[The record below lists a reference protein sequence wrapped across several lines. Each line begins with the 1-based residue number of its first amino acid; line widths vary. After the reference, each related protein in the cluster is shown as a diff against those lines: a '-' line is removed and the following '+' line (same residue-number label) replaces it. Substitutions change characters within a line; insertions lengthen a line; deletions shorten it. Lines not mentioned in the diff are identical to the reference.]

1 MAPLG
6 GVFSHQTEVRRT
18 ELPLVISAVA
28 GVICGIG
35 DPFAVHQQPDAPQ
48 LPKYKL
54 IFGIPH
60 KKFRTGS
67 NDIAV
72 LAITIQGRNDAPVG
86 VNDGGTAVEAGGT
99 ANGTPGSNASGN
111 VLTNDTDADT
121 GSAGLTVTAVRT
133 GATEG
138 AGTAG
143 TLGSALVGTYGSLTL
158 NANGTYSYVVNNS
171 NATVQALAVGQTLTE
186 SFNYTL
192 SDGYLRACSEL

>member
-67 NDIAV
+67 KEIRQK
-72 LAITIQGRNDAPVG
+72 LALKPGQRLSVTEK
-86 VNDGGTAVEAGGT
+86 DGHIELTPILTAEQ
-99 ANGTPGSNASGN
+99 
-111 VLTNDTDADT
+111 
-121 GSAGLTVTAVRT
+121 
-133 GATEG
+133 
-138 AGTAG
+138 
-143 TLGSALVGTYGSLTL
+143 LVGFLKGKTKTPFEREKEDRQLP
-158 NANGTYSYVVNNS
+158 
-171 NATVQALAVGQTLTE
+171 
-186 SFNYTL
+186 
-192 SDGYLRACSEL
+192 

>member
-67 NDIAV
+67 K
-72 LAITIQGRNDAPVG
+72 LR
-86 VNDGGTAVEAGGT
+86 
-99 ANGTPGSNASGN
+99 SH
-111 VLTNDTDADT
+111 
-121 GSAGLTVTAVRT
+121 SAKF
-133 GATEG
+133 G
-138 AGTAG
+138 AGDFPAHPDLTPEMNQKEPLQ
-143 TLGSALVGTYGSLTL
+143 TSDTQTTNGSPLPNNWIGFICDG
-158 NANGTYSYVVNNS
+158 AN
-171 NATVQALAVGQTLTE
+171 
-186 SFNYTL
+186 
-192 SDGYLRACSEL
+192 